1 MIHCTA
7 ETLRGA
13 GGAAFGANHNARLF
27 GGVATAGAPKSTSSA
42 PIPEVGPEPGDLIL
56 PRYHGL
62 SPLTGTQLDSVL
74 RNEGITTIVVVGV
87 SLNVAIPNLV
97 FDAVN
102 RAYQVVVVRDAVAG
116 VPETYGPQ
124 ILDNTLALVS
134 TLATTDALR
143 RGVGGPGIGRS
154 RRGARTPGGHGGRAS
169 CAPAW
174 PGAPCG
180 RVPASGQ
187 RPAVD
192 GVELA
197 GDPRSLVGAQVHD
210 HPRDVLTA
218 ARPPQRDLAGD
229 ELVPRLAA
237 WHVVHAEGVDDA
249 RAHGVDPHAARAEL
263 ARHRGRQGVDARLGR
278 RVRGRVARHPL
289 PPIDEMLTMLPPRPW
304 STSSRPNALL
314 M

>member
-1 MIHCTA
+1 VPAPALRDLVAPGRTALVLQEVQRGVMGSESVLPQLADAARASGATANIARLATAARAASVPVIHCTA

-27 GGVATAGAPKSTSSA
+27 GGVAAAGAPKSTSSA

-134 TLATTDALR
+134 TLATTDAL
-143 RGVGGPGIGRS
+143 V
-154 RRGARTPGGHGGRAS
+154 
-169 CAPAW
+169 
-174 PGAPCG
+174 
-180 RVPASGQ
+180 
-187 RPAVD
+187 
-192 GVELA
+192 
-197 GDPRSLVGAQVHD
+197 
-210 HPRDVLTA
+210 
-218 ARPPQRDLAGD
+218 
-229 ELVPRLAA
+229 AA
-237 WHVVHAEGVDDA
+237 WAD
-249 RAHGVDPHAARAEL
+249 RA
-263 ARHRGRQGVDARLGR
+263 
-278 RVRGRVARHPL
+278 
-289 PPIDEMLTMLPPRPW
+289 
-304 STSSRPNALL
+304 
-314 M
+314 